1 MNERTFQ
8 SFSSELQ
15 KIAVSIP
22 GLAVQNVKAP
32 SAGSAL
38 GSLRNGGVRPP
49 TVPKIGVTAP
59 KV

>member
-1 MNERTFQ
+1 MNGRAFR
-8 SFSSELQ
+8 SFSDELQ
-15 KIAVSIP
+15 KIAAIP
-22 GLAVQNVKAP
+22 GLAFQNVKAL

-49 TVPKIGVTAP
+49 IVPKIGVIAP